1 MRKMKKSSDI
11 TEMNK
16 LRILHF
22 ELMIDDDP
30 VHRTLHMVGQNDIP
44 YQPYFFVDV
53 QFIETVYMACAPYFD
68 WFLHWR
74 LATDEEA
81 AMMREKADE
90 EGATVYCVEQIFDSS
105 PDPQDATTRTF
116 FIVAWGLNIIAYY
129 DEEVEF
135 RVRDFGHP
143 A

>member
-1 MRKMKKSSDI
+1 
-11 TEMNK
+11 
-16 LRILHF
+16 
-22 ELMIDDDP
+22 
-30 VHRTLHMVGQNDIP
+30 
-44 YQPYFFVDV
+44 
-53 QFIETVYMACAPYFD
+53 MACAPYFD

-90 EGATVYCVEQIFDSS
+90 EGATVYCVEQIWDSS

>member
-22 ELMIDDDP
+22 ELTIDDDP
-30 VHRTLHMVGQNDIP
+30 VHKTLHMVGQNDIP
-44 YQPYFFVDV
+44 YQPYFLVDV
-53 QFIETVYMACAPYFD
+53 QFIETVYVACAPYFD
-68 WFLHWR
+68 WFSNWR

-90 EGATVYCVEQIFDSS
+90 EGATVYCVEQFLDWN
-105 PDPQDATTRTF
+105 PDPQDRTSRTF

-129 DEEVEF
+129 DEDAEY